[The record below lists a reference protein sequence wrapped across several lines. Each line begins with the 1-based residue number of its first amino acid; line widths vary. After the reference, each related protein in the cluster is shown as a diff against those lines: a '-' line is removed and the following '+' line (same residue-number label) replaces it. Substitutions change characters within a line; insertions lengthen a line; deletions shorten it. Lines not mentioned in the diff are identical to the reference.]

1 LNEQNAVTDQS
12 ETLMMVFA
20 KLKPVLRKVAARTDA
35 AIAHAATTFNQ
46 AECANY
52 LRHAG

>member
-1 LNEQNAVTDQS
+1 
-12 ETLMMVFA
+12 MMRFA
-20 KLKPVLRKVAARTDA
+20 KLKPVLRKAAARTDA
-35 AIAHAATTFNQ
+35 TIAHAVTTFNQ